1 MKTHDIVSSDWDIIP
16 FRKKEKLDMSY
27 SGTKNVT
34 INAFWGKYLAFGK
47 SACVRKLKNVMSARD

>member
-1 MKTHDIVSSDWDIIP
+1 
-16 FRKKEKLDMSY
+16 MSY